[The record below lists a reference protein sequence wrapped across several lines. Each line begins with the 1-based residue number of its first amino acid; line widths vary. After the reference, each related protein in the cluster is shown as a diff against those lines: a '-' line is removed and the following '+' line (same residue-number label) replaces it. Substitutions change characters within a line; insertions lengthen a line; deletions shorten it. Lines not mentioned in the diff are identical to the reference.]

1 MDDVTLPR
9 AEWAAVARE
18 LASTSRGEEASGLRH
33 RIDQL
38 LTDTPAGWAEEP
50 CTLSLDPSAANVVRA
65 VVRRGRG
72 LAVDP
77 ARVRER
83 AAGLAEAEEVIRD
96 HQTQTDGPTYR
107 IEHRSGETVAVLGR
121 TTAAHARQSDL
132 SEHAARLMASG
143 ATGEL
148 VLIDESTGQDVARRR
163 LLSPESERPNRA
175 AENDAPSP
183 PVES

>member
-1 MDDVTLPR
+1 MDDVTLLR

-18 LASTSRGEEASGLRH
+18 LASTSRGEEPSGLRH
-33 RIDQL
+33 RIDRL
-38 LTDTPAGWAEEP
+38 LSDTPAGWADEP

-77 ARVRER
+77 ARARER
-83 AAGLAEAEEVIRD
+83 AAGLAEAEDVIRD
-96 HQTQTDGPTYR
+96 HQTRTDGPTYR
-107 IEHRSGETVAVLGR
+107 IEHRSGDTITVLGR
-121 TTAAHARQSDL
+121 TTAAHARQADL

-148 VLIDESTGQDVARRR
+148 VLIDEATGEDVARRR
-163 LLSPESERPNRA
+163 LLALPGDDPEHSD
-175 AENDAPSP
+175 ENDPPSP
-183 PVES
+183 DEA